1 MYQENELE
9 QIRLRKIQAMLD
21 AAKKSQTPVAKHPII
36 LTGMSITWK
45 RLA

>member
-21 AAKKSQTPVAKHPII
+21 AAKKGQTPVSTQPII
-36 LTGMSITWK
+36 LTAMSITWK
-45 RLA
+45 RLS